1 MNALAV
7 NLLNPIP
14 TNNFGSIGKGNA
26 IFNGLGANNIKD
38 FWKFNYN
45 ERECKK
51 WNRWKSI
58 MDYTKIDY
66 NFTNPEND
74 IYNIIS
80 EESFNYLIEALLV
93 KFNNIYYGYKDQLHE
108 DAHFVEKIGFTN
120 KNGYNN
126 IISSDSRIILIG
138 DIHSSFH
145 SLLQVIETLVN
156 RNFFEKNND
165 GDTILKLKPNHYI
178 FFLGDML
185 DRGPYNIEV
194 LYLCF
199 LLQYLNID
207 IKKKTRQV
215 WLING
220 NHEDFE
226 VNSGHIPTNVSP
238 MGYAEE
244 LRHQFNLSITNQYSI
259 TEYLQYYKILHFLP
273 SAIFLKFN
281 EKIYQLN
288 HGGIDITQISNIEP
302 KYKYLENIL
311 DKDKKIFA
319 QRINKISDTC
329 FKWYDFDNNDDNYF
343 DEGKFLS
350 YKSLDDIVKSGFYEG
365 RVKIPK
371 NILNIYLDKFNIEAV
386 ISGHQDNTS
395 IGIVEKNNEYNLK
408 DDDYYKDEL
417 KTLKEN
423 SDNNETHILVLDPAK
438 DFLALTTSLAT
449 ISKGVNK
456 TTFLE
461 LYKKDL
467 LLLEKFN
474 KNVDKLEEYIATE
487 EYIKDNQNIQ
497 LINQNYSHVPYKISY
512 EDYKLI
518 EGQISDKYLI

>member
-1 MNALAV
+1 MSMNALAV

-220 NHEDFE
+220 NHEDFSI
-226 VNSGHIPTNVSP
+226 NGSIDGNTTP

-244 LRHQFNLSITNQYSI
+244 LRVQFNLPITDELSIG
-259 TEYLQYYKILHFLP
+259 EYLEYYKILHFLP
-273 SAIFLKFN
+273 SAIFLKFT

-288 HGGIDITQISNIEP
+288 HGGIDISQITKIIDIQ
-302 KYKYLENIL
+302 YLDDFLNE
-311 DKDKKIFA
+311 KKNVI
-319 QRINKISDTC
+319 RINNFSDHC
-329 FKWYDFDNNDDNYF
+329 FKWYDFNNETDNNNF
-343 DEGKFLS
+343 KDETIKNIDKKSSLIK
-350 YKSLDDIVKSGFYEG
+350 YKS
-365 RVKIPK
+365 RVPIPK
-371 NILNIYLDKFNIEAV
+371 NILNIYLQKFNLEAV

-395 IGIVEKNNEYNLK
+395 IGIVEKNNKYNLK
-408 DDDYYKDEL
+408 YDNMYKNKL

-423 SDNNETHILVLDPAK
+423 SDNSKTNIVILEPK
-438 DFLALTTSLAT
+438 EDFLALTTSLAT
-449 ISKGVNK
+449 ISKGVFK

-461 LYKKDL
+461 LYKREEELENFINDYAISIDKEDIKNNSNIYL
-467 LLLEKFN
+467 L
-474 KNVDKLEEYIATE
+474 
-487 EYIKDNQNIQ
+487 
-497 LINQNYSHVPYKISY
+497 NYNYNRILYKISY
-512 EDYKLI
+512 EDYKEI
-518 EGQISDKYLI
+518 EDQITNQIKI